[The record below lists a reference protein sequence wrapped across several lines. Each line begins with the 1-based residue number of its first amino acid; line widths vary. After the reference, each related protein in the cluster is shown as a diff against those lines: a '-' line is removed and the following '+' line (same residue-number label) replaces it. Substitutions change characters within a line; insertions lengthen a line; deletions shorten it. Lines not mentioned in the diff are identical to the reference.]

1 MQGSEGAF
9 LKTLKACQRNARG
22 RPPFAP
28 WRVSPLLRRALP
40 VGRTVRVR
48 QLSRAAAGGQNV
60 VPLKRR
66 KQLGV
71 IPLFRSGR

>member
-1 MQGSEGAF
+1 VVA
-9 LKTLKACQRNARG
+9 RARG
-22 RPPFAP
+22 KELLCNDRRPPH
-28 WRVSPLLRRALP
+28 RRAA
-40 VGRTVRVR
+40 RQR